1 MDNFDYQQ
9 ILTNFILQKHK
20 INEDIAQKIAVEVV
34 RVFFLDIPES
44 EKHRHAMSFI
54 GELISKGIIRKSEEE
69 LVRKIYK
76 ETTNYFEL
84 ISCSIH

>member
-44 EKHRHAMSFI
+44 EKHRHAMSVI